1 MNISTSTTSTA
12 LKTETITRDSD
23 NEVSSSSSTS
33 TKDKVSSSSK
43 TEDKSST
50 EEKKDETKN
59 DFKTVLEEQ
68 KTTDKLSVEQ
78 QQNQLNQN
86 MVDQQ
91 YVEKF
96 GFDTISSLNNL
107 KSMYNYDT
115 MKISKDDAKF
125 FADMVENRQFA
136 LQQNGENTNL
146 IKFADEIGPTYK
158 SQETSKVLTDLI
170 TKAYNDQKPVRITFD
185 NNVSVIL
192 KVDSKGKISAEFIP
206 GDKAVE
212 MYLKNNISSLRQ
224 RFDDQNLPYNDL
236 LYRQSNNGNQNKE
249 RQNQQKDKG
258 E

>member
-1 MNISTSTTSTA
+1 MNISTSTTSTT

-23 NEVSSSSSTS
+23 NEISSSSSTS
-33 TKDKVSSSSK
+33 NKDKVSSSSK
-43 TEDKSST
+43 TEDKSTT
-50 EEKKDETKN
+50 EEKKDETQN

-68 KTTDKLSVEQ
+68 KATDKLSVEQ

-96 GFDTISSLNNL
+96 GFDTISNLNNL
-107 KSMYNYDT
+107 KSMYNFDT

-212 MYLKNNISSLRQ
+212 MYLKNNISSLKQ